1 MASSHTRDT
10 DLWFNDGNLVI
21 QVAPRL
27 FRVHRGVLAISSN
40 FFSDMLAFPES
51 ETQEMYEGVPL
62 VIFRDDDAIDAAY
75 FLKTLYIPHYFLPP
89 PARTTFPVIEG
100 VLRLAHKYDVPVLR
114 RCALEHLSLVFP
126 TDLSKFTQELYIE
139 RTYTVARGCRLPEL
153 KAVATVAHEVGA
165 TWLLPAVY
173 HATLQFD
180 ATELDASH
188 LWCGRRRRFTYEDLL
203 ACFSGCGALRTKV
216 PFFIFTATNLG
227 CGRQDC
233 LIARLRSFSQ
243 EDLEGYMKLP
253 LTYFTAWIAH
263 DGSFEANCTKCTLAM
278 RAAYRAWLN
287 DTWRCFP
294 SFFKLPS
301 WDTLLYLERRDLQD
315 RSEDPV
321 TGHIGNEGMS
331 EE

>member
-51 ETQEMYEGVPL
+51 ETQEMYEG
-62 VIFRDDDAIDAAY
+62 
-75 FLKTLYIPHYFLPP
+75 YFLPP

-139 RTYTVARGCRLPEL
+139 TNLY
-153 KAVATVAHEVGA
+153 VATVAHEVGA

-233 LIARLRSFSQ
+233 LIARLRSFTSRLTAQ
-243 EDLEGYMKLP
+243 SARLP
-253 LTYFTAWIAH
+253 
-263 DGSFEANCTKCTLAM
+263 C